1 MDSAEFRAEFARN
14 PSLQRVL
21 YRYTDTLLAQAIQIA
36 VCSRF
41 HVLEARLAR
50 SLLITRDRLQSDKFH
65 LTHEFLAHALG
76 VRRVGVTKAASA
88 LQQQGL
94 IIYSRGNIEIL
105 DVPGLAAASCKCYE
119 IVKDAGEEALVD
131 ARSFRACA
139 GSFRVGSRRMAMRA
153 RDPALRTRARR
164 RLTHQKKCPALA
176 GHFSC
181 SVQADHFGGL
191 TWLPITPPT
200 AAPPTVPTVLPP
212 VSTPPITAPAP
223 APIAVFLSCCRHA
236 GATAQAEGDGNQCC
250 ACCEVFNGFHRGCSF
265 TLVLFQADVVLD
277 RLHALDTARDRRCG
291 GNAVCRLTRS
301 RSAVLR
307 L

>member
-1 MDSAEFRAEFARN
+1 MSIVSSHEVADPIGNQLLAALPGPDLARLAPMLEQVQIEVGEVLSEPAAQIRHIYFPHDSLISLLGVAEGRMTLEVGLVGREGMLGATVALGHEISQVRAIVQRAGSASRMDSAQFRTEFARN

-119 IVKDAGEEALVD
+119 IVKDAGASAL
-131 ARSFRACA
+131 S
-139 GSFRVGSRRMAMRA
+139 
-153 RDPALRTRARR
+153 
-164 RLTHQKKCPALA
+164 
-176 GHFSC
+176 
-181 SVQADHFGGL
+181 
-191 TWLPITPPT
+191 T
-200 AAPPTVPTVLPP
+200 AFV
-212 VSTPPITAPAP
+212 
-223 APIAVFLSCCRHA
+223 
-236 GATAQAEGDGNQCC
+236 
-250 ACCEVFNGFHRGCSF
+250 
-265 TLVLFQADVVLD
+265 
-277 RLHALDTARDRRCG
+277 
-291 GNAVCRLTRS
+291 
-301 RSAVLR
+301 
-307 L
+307 